1 MFISN
6 IDGGGDQQDGKGSIT
21 LVKNTKGKKLDAKW
35 ITSGLN
41 APKGMRA
48 LAGKLYVS
56 DINRVHTIDIATGK
70 ILSTVDIK
78 DAKFLNDVAINP
90 AFGYQQLA
98 NRKNEIVFTRHL
110 LRSESE
116 ASKIDKKVDVFVPY
130 AALKLPGLAD
140 YSITAKAEVVM
151 EIDMESRLIQTIEK
165 QNIAFYKPAT
175 HTASFVI
182 DSIAVNILDT
192 RGRAWDHSLFSSDAP
207 DIGVEIKLA
216 NTIVWQKYFNN
227 TYLFAL
233 PATANTISFAIS
245 EGDQVTFLIED
256 RDIMVSDLIAT
267 INFKSNEAKNGE
279 WQQYIPGGGNIK
291 ACSIFFKVDWDDGSV

>member
-1 MFISN
+1 MKLSPQFFFFFFFLLYCKSAKAQAGDIKFITAIRS
-6 IDGGGDQQDGKGSIT
+6 
-21 LVKNTKGKKLDAKW
+21 
-35 ITSGLN
+35 
-41 APKGMRA
+41 
-48 LAGKLYVS
+48 VS
-56 DINRVHTIDIATGK
+56 DYKEDGVKGINITCRYNGLAVEEMSHNDSILEKALFTI
-70 ILSTVDIK
+70 SIK
-78 DAKFLNDVAINP
+78 LFLNDVAINP

-291 ACSIFFKVDWDDGSV
+291 ACSIFFKVD